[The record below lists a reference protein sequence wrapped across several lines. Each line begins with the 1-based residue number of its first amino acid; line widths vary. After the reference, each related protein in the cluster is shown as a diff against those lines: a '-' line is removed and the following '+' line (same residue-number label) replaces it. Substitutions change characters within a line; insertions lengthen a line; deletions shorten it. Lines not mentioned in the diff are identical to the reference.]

1 MNLRRIFE
9 RKIRSRSSKN
19 TPYLYVPRTFET
31 ENKGWSKWF
40 GFPIPCFLHFCLFT
54 CTTWAFPAINK
65 SHCLAACQYRI
76 LRWITVSMPEK
87 TAVFTRSPGQSS
99 LRKPVGFV
107 IFAGLYGMA
116 SFVSMILLLG
126 KSLAPFYH
134 NAMIL
139 ARKRTGKQTATQ
151 GFFLYCCLSVCCY
164 WPFVFA
170 LSRGIMK

>member
-1 MNLRRIFE
+1 MRKPLETLAVFLLHLFCLQHLAGLTEMNLRRIFE

-19 TPYLYVPRTFET
+19 TPYLYDPRTFET

-76 LRWITVSMPEK
+76 LLWITVSMPEK
-87 TAVFTRSPGQSS
+87 TAVFTRCPGQSS

-107 IFAGLYGMA
+107 ILAGPYGYE
-116 SFVSMILLLG
+116 FVRIEPDILG
-126 KSLAPFYH
+126 WIDGIACKHDTSPWQITCA
-134 NAMIL
+134 IL
-139 ARKRTGKQTATQ
+139 
-151 GFFLYCCLSVCCY
+151 S
-164 WPFVFA
+164 
-170 LSRGIMK
+170 